1 MPISFVSMI
10 SRPFVSLLSAS
21 THLIYRLMNIP
32 ADGNKVTEEE
42 ILALIDEGTTS
53 GSVEMIE

>member
-1 MPISFVSMI
+1 MSMI